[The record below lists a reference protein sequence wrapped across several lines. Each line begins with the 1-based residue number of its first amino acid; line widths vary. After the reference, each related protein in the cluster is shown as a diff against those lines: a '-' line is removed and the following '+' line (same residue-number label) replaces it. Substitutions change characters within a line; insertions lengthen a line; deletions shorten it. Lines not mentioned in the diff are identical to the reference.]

1 MMIKT
6 EQDILLSHAAT
17 LQTKMKD
24 LSSHN
29 QYKHFEVLRSSTYT
43 LILVIHDISVYKSLY
58 CLSPFANYRSTV
70 QQSPCK
76 CTKYE
81 IITKSQF

>member
-24 LSSHN
+24 LSSHD
-29 QYKHFEVLRSSTYT
+29 QYKHFEVLRSSIYI
-43 LILVIHDISVYKSLY
+43 LILVIHDISVYKRVY
-58 CLSPFANYRSTV
+58 C
-70 QQSPCK
+70 
-76 CTKYE
+76 
-81 IITKSQF
+81 

>member
-6 EQDILLSHAAT
+6 EQDIPLSHAAT

-29 QYKHFEVLRSSTYT
+29 QHKRFEVLRCSTCI
-43 LILVIHDISVYKSLY
+43 LILVIHDISVYENSGLLIFFPKLQLY
-58 CLSPFANYRSTV
+58 CATV
-70 QQSPCK
+70 SLQM
-76 CTKYE
+76 Y
-81 IITKSQF
+81 